1 MINRLII
8 SIILLLISTI
18 LFGQQE
24 KYIELTEKAHKYY
37 KLKDYNKSSEFYE
50 KAFNL
55 SKININPDDRYNLAC
70 SYSLNGKTDSAFFHL
85 NILANTGYSKL
96 NYFLNDND
104 FNLIRNDKRWKT
116 FIEKIKVNKDE
127 AEKGFDKK
135 LITILD
141 SVYYKD
147 QHYRKRL
154 RETEK
159 KYGKNSPELNELW
172 DKIKKNDSENVVIVT
187 QIIDEKGWLGK
198 NIIGENGPTTMFL
211 VIQHSNIDIQLKYL
225 PIMKDAVSK
234 GNAPADGLALLEDR
248 IAIRQGKKQ
257 IYGSQIGKDKNGN
270 FYVLP
275 LIDPDNVNKRRAKV
289 GLGTIEE
296 YVKYWNI
303 EWNVDKFKKRMKE
316 IDNKNKKRNANNVQK

>member
-1 MINRLII
+1 MNYRLII
-8 SIILLLISTI
+8 LTTLLIISTI

-24 KYIELTEKAHKYY
+24 KYIKLIEEAQKYY
-37 KLKDYNKSSEFYE
+37 KLKDYHKSSKFYE

-70 SYSLNGKTDSAFFHL
+70 SYSLAENPDSAFYHL
-85 NILANTGYSKL
+85 NILANTGYTKL
-96 NYFLNDND
+96 NYFLKDND
-104 FNLIRNDKRWKT
+104 FKSIRNDKRWNA
-116 FIEKIKVNKDE
+116 FIEKIKVNKNK
-127 AEKGFDKK
+127 AEKELDKN

-147 QHYRKRL
+147 QHYRKKL

-159 KYGKNSPELNELW
+159 KYGKDSEELKELW
-172 DKIKKNDSENVVIVT
+172 DEIKKNDSENVVIVT

-198 NIIGENGPTTMFL
+198 EIIGKNGTMTLFL

-225 PIMKDAVSK
+225 PIMKDAVNK

-248 IAIRQGKKQ
+248 IAIRQGRKQ
-257 IYGSQIGKDKNGN
+257 IYGSQIGKEDNGN

-275 LIDPDNVNKRRAKV
+275 LIDPDNVNKRRASV

-303 EWNVDKFKKRMKE
+303 IWDLTKYKEKMIIFEKQNDKK
-316 IDNKNKKRNANNVQK
+316 